1 MITVNVLYFGAV
13 REACKVAHEKISLE
27 SGTTVDGLVDQL
39 QIDYPP
45 LADFR
50 KRVRMAVNES
60 IAPASTILD
69 DGDTVAFIPQVAGGS
84 DVYCRLTDEPLSVDE
99 VLNAISGPSQG
110 GAVIFV
116 GTVRNNNNGHEVTK
130 LYYEAYP
137 AMVHRTLMDI
147 IEECERQADGVR
159 VAVAHRTGELRIG
172 DAAVVIGA
180 SAPHRAAAFDAARM
194 CIERLKQDVPIW
206 KKEFAPV
213 LSGWP
218 IGHERADGSGAAG
231 APQPRRLER
240 AIRTRGFG
248 ARAVCP
254 GALARRCPQSRRS
267 GRSRSGVS
275 QRSIGYRTGVGRPR
289 PPGHRNRC
297 VRCRAAAAGQR
308 GRASRR
314 GRSAQP
320 RAGRL
325 GLLGTRRDAFRAG
338 AQQALLGCGDI
349 SPRL

>member
-194 CIERLKQDVPIW
+194 CIERLEQDVPIW
-206 KKEFAPV
+206 KKEFA
-213 LSGWP
+213 L
-218 IGHERADGSGAAG
+218 DGVEWVAN
-231 APQPRRLER
+231 
-240 AIRTRGFG
+240 
-248 ARAVCP
+248 
-254 GALARRCPQSRRS
+254 
-267 GRSRSGVS
+267 
-275 QRSIGYRTGVGRPR
+275 RP
-289 PPGHRNRC
+289 
-297 VRCRAAAAGQR
+297 
-308 GRASRR
+308 
-314 GRSAQP
+314 
-320 RAGRL
+320 
-325 GLLGTRRDAFRAG
+325 
-338 AQQALLGCGDI
+338 
-349 SPRL
+349 

>member
-137 AMVHRTLMDI
+137 AMH
-147 IEECERQADGVR
+147 ADGHHRR
-159 VAVAHRTGELRIG
+159 V
-172 DAAVVIGA
+172 
-180 SAPHRAAAFDAARM
+180 
-194 CIERLKQDVPIW
+194 
-206 KKEFAPV
+206 
-213 LSGWP
+213 
-218 IGHERADGSGAAG
+218 
-231 APQPRRLER
+231 
-240 AIRTRGFG
+240 
-248 ARAVCP
+248 
-254 GALARRCPQSRRS
+254 
-267 GRSRSGVS
+267 
-275 QRSIGYRTGVGRPR
+275 
-289 PPGHRNRC
+289 
-297 VRCRAAAAGQR
+297 
-308 GRASRR
+308 
-314 GRSAQP
+314 
-320 RAGRL
+320 
-325 GLLGTRRDAFRAG
+325 
-338 AQQALLGCGDI
+338 
-349 SPRL
+349 

>member
-137 AMVHRTLMDI
+137 AMVHRTLTRTSSKSVNDRPTVCELPWHTGPVNCASVMRRLSSVLRLLTARPRSTPLACASEPAQTGCADM
-147 IEECERQADGVR
+147 EEGVR
-159 VAVAHRTGELRIG
+159 T
-172 DAAVVIGA
+172 
-180 SAPHRAAAFDAARM
+180 
-194 CIERLKQDVPIW
+194 
-206 KKEFAPV
+206 
-213 LSGWP
+213 
-218 IGHERADGSGAAG
+218 
-231 APQPRRLER
+231 
-240 AIRTRGFG
+240 
-248 ARAVCP
+248 
-254 GALARRCPQSRRS
+254 RRC
-267 GRSRSGVS
+267 
-275 QRSIGYRTGVGRPR
+275 
-289 PPGHRNRC
+289 
-297 VRCRAAAAGQR
+297 
-308 GRASRR
+308 
-314 GRSAQP
+314 
-320 RAGRL
+320 
-325 GLLGTRRDAFRAG
+325 
-338 AQQALLGCGDI
+338 
-349 SPRL
+349 

>member
-50 KRVRMAVNES
+50 KRVRMAVSES

-206 KKEFAPV
+206 KKEFA
-213 LSGWP
+213 L
-218 IGHERADGSGAAG
+218 DGVEWVAN
-231 APQPRRLER
+231 
-240 AIRTRGFG
+240 
-248 ARAVCP
+248 
-254 GALARRCPQSRRS
+254 
-267 GRSRSGVS
+267 
-275 QRSIGYRTGVGRPR
+275 RP
-289 PPGHRNRC
+289 
-297 VRCRAAAAGQR
+297 
-308 GRASRR
+308 
-314 GRSAQP
+314 
-320 RAGRL
+320 
-325 GLLGTRRDAFRAG
+325 
-338 AQQALLGCGDI
+338 
-349 SPRL
+349 